1 MKEKILQFA
10 KSEGI
15 DLIGFACILIAIVI
29 LTDFKALKG
38 SRLPDPPE
46 EY

>member
-15 DLIGFACILIAIVI
+15 DLIGFA
-29 LTDFKALKG
+29 DR
-38 SRLPDPPE
+38 SRFEDVAPQKNP
-46 EY
+46 